1 MPASLNEINIQWDI
15 KNAPA
20 RYAFGIWGVIYTL
33 LAIFTVYQAL
43 PNKWV
48 PNRNNQLIFGTIK
61 HWYFFNMLLN
71 SVWLILFM
79 LNGTLGFTL
88 SGIDIISMLA
98 SQFYIMRKCCEVKVN
113 IIEFVAIRIGFTLYT
128 GWVTA
133 ATILGVTF
141 FLLSLGMKNPN
152 AGFDESTWS
161 VIILWVALVIYVA
174 ASVYERNPLYAA
186 VFIWV
191 VFAIKAKQLPYSDI
205 QINCIIIVTITILSV
220 LTMAGWN
227 LYSLK

>member
-1 MPASLNEINIQWDI
+1 
-15 KNAPA
+15 
-20 RYAFGIWGVIYTL
+20 VIYFL
-33 LAIFTVYQAL
+33 LAVFTVYQAL
-43 PNKWV
+43 PNKWA

-61 HWYFFNMLLN
+61 YWYFFNMVLN
-71 SVWLILFM
+71 AVWLILFM

-88 SGIDIISMLA
+88 SGIDIFAMLA
-98 SQFYIMRKCCEVKVN
+98 SQFYIMRKSCEVKVN
-113 IIEFVAIRIGFTLYT
+113 IVEFVAIRIGFTLYT

-133 ATILGVTF
+133 ATILGVTY

-161 VIILWVALVIYVA
+161 VIILWVALMIYVA
-174 ASVYERNPLYAA
+174 ASIYERNPLYAA
-186 VFIWV
+186 VYIWV

-205 QINCIIIVTITILSV
+205 QINCIIIGTITVLSV

>member
-1 MPASLNEINIQWDI
+1 
-15 KNAPA
+15 
-20 RYAFGIWGVIYTL
+20 VIYFL
-33 LAIFTVYQAL
+33 LAVFTVYQAL
-43 PNKWV
+43 PNKWA
-48 PNRNNQLIFGTIK
+48 PNRNNQLIFGSIK
-61 HWYFFNMLLN
+61 YWYFFNMVLN
-71 SVWLILFM
+71 AVWLILFM

-88 SGIDIISMLA
+88 SGIDIFAMLV
-98 SQFYIMRKCCEVKVN
+98 SQFYIMRKSCEVKVN
-113 IIEFVAIRIGFTLYT
+113 IVEFVAIRIGFTLYT

-133 ATILGVTF
+133 ATILGVTY

-161 VIILWVALVIYVA
+161 VIILWVALMIYVA
-174 ASVYERNPLYAA
+174 ASIYERNPLYAA
-186 VFIWV
+186 VYIWV

-205 QINCIIIVTITILSV
+205 QINCIIIGTITVLSV